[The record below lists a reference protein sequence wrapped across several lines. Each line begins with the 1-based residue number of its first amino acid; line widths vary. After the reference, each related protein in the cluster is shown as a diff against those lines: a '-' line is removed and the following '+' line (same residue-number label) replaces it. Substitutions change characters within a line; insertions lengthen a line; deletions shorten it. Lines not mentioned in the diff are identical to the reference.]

1 MVNFITLN
9 TNGDISDLEVPFDI
23 KAKQKNLNDIIVKG
37 RKNKVKDTLIEKIN
51 GEGKLSEITK
61 WKYNDNLI
69 VYYGFIKG
77 SDLNNHELPYENDG
91 KQKKKYYDDIL
102 VAKVNKKYQV
112 LDINTNEY
120 EKIYNSIF
128 YDNND
133 DCNSDNS
140 DDFSDEEFINDVDKH
155 LKKNFDKNN
164 DDDIDID
171 FSDIEHDNN
180 IEEQEEGNE
189 DEGDEYNSEDNN
201 DYGNQLS
208 DDEDGV
214 PENYDLTNIN
224 DQDNDEEETIEE
236 VCDISDDINE
246 IRKNNITI
254 LNKIIQNPKKTRTIE
269 ESIFRFTCQISD
281 QRKVLK
287 KWDNP
292 IFRKIYINKSRSMY
306 MNINSN
312 CYINNTNLIKKITSP
327 KFDLKNIA
335 FMSYQEIFP
344 EHWKKLLDE
353 KFKREAVIYEDK
365 PEAMTDMFKCSRC
378 KQRKCT
384 YYELQTRSADEGM
397 TIFITCVNCGNR
409 WRQ

>member
-140 DDFSDEEFINDVDKH
+140 
-155 LKKNFDKNN
+155 
-164 DDDIDID
+164 
-171 FSDIEHDNN
+171 
-180 IEEQEEGNE
+180 
-189 DEGDEYNSEDNN
+189 
-201 DYGNQLS
+201 
-208 DDEDGV
+208 
-214 PENYDLTNIN
+214 
-224 DQDNDEEETIEE
+224 
-236 VCDISDDINE
+236 
-246 IRKNNITI
+246 
-254 LNKIIQNPKKTRTIE
+254 
-269 ESIFRFTCQISD
+269 
-281 QRKVLK
+281 
-287 KWDNP
+287 
-292 IFRKIYINKSRSMY
+292 
-306 MNINSN
+306 
-312 CYINNTNLIKKITSP
+312 
-327 KFDLKNIA
+327 
-335 FMSYQEIFP
+335 
-344 EHWKKLLDE
+344 
-353 KFKREAVIYEDK
+353 
-365 PEAMTDMFKCSRC
+365 
-378 KQRKCT
+378 
-384 YYELQTRSADEGM
+384 
-397 TIFITCVNCGNR
+397 
-409 WRQ
+409 